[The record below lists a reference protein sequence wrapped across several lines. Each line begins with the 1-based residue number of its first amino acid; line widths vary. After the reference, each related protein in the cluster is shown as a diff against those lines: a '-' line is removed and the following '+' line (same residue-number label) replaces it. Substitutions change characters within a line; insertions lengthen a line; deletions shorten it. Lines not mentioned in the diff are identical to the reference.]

1 MHTPA
6 TTFGRCPFLFTVGMS
21 FDPLL
26 ERLDLYCAT
35 VCAISSRYYT
45 ERSELYSIAM
55 HFAKSAAA
63 NALIDGWKSV
73 EVCQAYILMS
83 VYSLPSRKWEEAR
96 EWLYLGLAIR
106 MATDLNLHLPSTT
119 KVVNE
124 QHERELLNRTRTWL
138 ICHNLVGYPF
148 RVCVTLRYRAR
159 SNPVLGSVNVCP
171 TRQAVHHSGR
181 LDHSQLEG
189 VVAPQQ
195 VQSSL

>member
-1 MHTPA
+1 MA
-6 TTFGRCPFLFTVGMS
+6 QSRYSG
-21 FDPLL
+21 
-26 ERLDLYCAT
+26 ELDSRETT
-35 VCAISSRYYT
+35 VCAISSRFYT
-45 ERSELYSIAM
+45 ERPELYSIAM

-106 MATDLNLHLPSTT
+106 MATDLNLHLPSTS

-138 ICHNLVGYPF
+138 ICHNLVGHYP
-148 RVCVTLRYRAR
+148 
-159 SNPVLGSVNVCP
+159 
-171 TRQAVHHSGR
+171 
-181 LDHSQLEG
+181 QLLST
-189 VVAPQQ
+189 V
-195 VQSSL
+195 

>member
-1 MHTPA
+1 
-6 TTFGRCPFLFTVGMS
+6 
-21 FDPLL
+21 
-26 ERLDLYCAT
+26 
-35 VCAISSRYYT
+35 
-45 ERSELYSIAM
+45 M

-138 ICHNLVGYPF
+138 ICHNLVRRILELPSSSSSDSRTGPLLLNSAS
-148 RVCVTLRYRAR
+148 RSPSKTIGSSAIRRSGGVAAR
-159 SNPVLGSVNVCP
+159 STTPTTSISVRPSVPVHETGP
-171 TRQAVHHSGR
+171 G
-181 LDHSQLEG
+181 
-189 VVAPQQ
+189 
-195 VQSSL
+195 